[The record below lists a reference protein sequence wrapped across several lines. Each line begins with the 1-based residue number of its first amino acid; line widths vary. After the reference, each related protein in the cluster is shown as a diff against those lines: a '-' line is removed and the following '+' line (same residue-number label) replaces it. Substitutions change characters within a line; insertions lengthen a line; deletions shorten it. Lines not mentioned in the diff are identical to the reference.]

1 MHRLFRKFS
10 SLIAI
15 AMLLAIASFNLLP
28 TAAFSQGFSEDIQSA
43 ITPATRPEVPTL
55 GQMTHHQMQPPMQM
69 SGEML
74 ALMGEMQQLMS
85 TLTPEKMQE
94 FRPYMMAHH
103 TRMVEEMKAMLE
115 QLQEIA
121 NDTDA
126 G

>member
-1 MHRLFRKFS
+1 MRRLFKR
-10 SLIAI
+10 LILIITTAFV
-15 AMLLAIASFNLLP
+15 LAIVSLNLLP
-28 TAAFSQGFSEDIQSA
+28 LPLLSQGALGVQGAVIPLTQSEVLMESDPVSHQQS
-43 ITPATRPEVPTL
+43 
-55 GQMTHHQMQPPMQM
+55 PMQM

-121 NDTDA
+121 NDTGA